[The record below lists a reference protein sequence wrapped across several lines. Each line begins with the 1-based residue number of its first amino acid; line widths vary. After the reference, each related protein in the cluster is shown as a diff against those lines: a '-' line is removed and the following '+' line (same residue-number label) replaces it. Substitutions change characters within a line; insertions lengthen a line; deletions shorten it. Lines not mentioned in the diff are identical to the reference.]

1 MPQAALK
8 HLAKR
13 AKVSV
18 SRAEEL
24 WDKAK
29 GIVKSEYDVTEDDP
43 SFWALRMGITKRM
56 LGLKESISFKQFIL
70 SEEEVQQLVGK
81 AVRALLKTDGEVHQ
95 MFMKDVDPLLDVAK
109 EVENKEVKTAAGNW
123 VIKAYKTAKAFFVQ
137 VVPPKGYGASI
148 QYFDKAE

>member
-1 MPQAALK
+1 MPQTALK

-13 AKVSV
+13 AKVKT

-29 GIVKSEYDVTEDDP
+29 DIVKSEYDVTEDDP

-70 SEEEVQQLVGK
+70 SEEEVKQLVTNTVK
-81 AVRALLKTDGEVHQ
+81 ALLKTDGELHQ
-95 MFMKDVDPLLDVAK
+95 MFMKDVDPLLDIAK
-109 EVENKEVKTAAGNW
+109 EVDHREVKTAGGNW

-137 VVPPKGYGASI
+137 VVPPKGYGAPI
-148 QYFDKAE
+148 QYFDKVE